1 MKRRDAQSGQ
11 ALTEFAIVV
20 PVIVCLVLFSIYFY
34 ELLSVKLKAQEAAR
48 YAAWEATSYQLSDYA
63 AKNPRSK
70 NRQLF
75 ETARSAIES
84 ETWARYEDLDSSS
97 VARIKGVPGKVINKV
112 RGRNYFLAT
121 EWEVERV
128 RLRNDEPP
136 EINGN
141 FLFELGFDIGL
152 QVAGWVESL
161 LRDFDNPYT
170 AAAMASFLR
179 HQYSPGGYGF
189 NEDGYVEADVR
200 ISVTNRLLPRHYM
213 DQGGDAW
220 FSNRF
225 LRRTSVD
232 FNEHVELL
240 ADPWKLVEGNDV
252 RHGQTSGGFFQ
263 QVDRFFLAGSEGR
276 AAAQPV
282 AQLARL
288 AVMLGMGGGELPDPL
303 EPVVVSVNY
312 GPGERAIGTVN
323 LGVDEGRGRH
333 DSSPYSVIHA
343 YEDTFGF
350 SSDDAD
356 GRPGR
361 GNYYMGCAEPMQ
373 LGCTDS
379 LSRDNPFGEGI
390 LPPGPDQ
397 GGGRGGGGRGGGGGG
412 GGGRR

>member
-1 MKRRDAQSGQ
+1 MLDRRRQSQSGQ

-20 PVIVCLVLFSIYFY
+20 PVVVCLVLFSIYFY

-48 YAAWEATSYQLSDYA
+48 YAAWEMTSYQLSDYA
-63 AKNPRSK
+63 ANNPRTK
-70 NRQLF
+70 NRALF
-75 ETARSAIES
+75 ETARNAIES
-84 ETWARYEDLDSSS
+84 ETWARYEDLDSGS
-97 VARIKGVPGKVINKV
+97 VARVKGLPGKALNKL
-112 RGRNYFLAT
+112 RGQNFYLAT
-121 EWEVERV
+121 QWDLERV
-128 RLRNDEPP
+128 RIRNDEPP

-152 QVAGWVESL
+152 QVAGWIESL

-179 HQYSPGGYGF
+179 HQYSASSYGF
-189 NEDGYVEADVR
+189 NDEGYVTADVR

-213 DQGGDAW
+213 DQGADAW
-220 FSNRF
+220 FANGF

-252 RHGQTSGGFFQ
+252 RHGQHSGGFFR
-263 QVDRFFLAGSEGR
+263 QVDRFFLAGEEGK
-276 AAAQPV
+276 AAAQPI

-288 AVMLGMGGGELPDPL
+288 AVILGMGGGELPDPL
-303 EPVVVSVNY
+303 QPVVVSVNY
-312 GPGERAIGTVN
+312 GPGEKLGTVE
-323 LGVDEGRGRH
+323 LGVDGGRARH
-333 DSSPYSVIHA
+333 DTSPYSVIHA
-343 YEDTFGF
+343 YENTFGF
-350 SSDDAD
+350 SEDDAS

-379 LSRDNPFGEGI
+379 LSRDNPLGAGI
-390 LPPGPDQ
+390 IPPGPEQ
-397 GGGRGGGGRGGGGGG
+397 QMRGGGGG